1 MLEEDDGGRRRNS
14 CRFFGQFHFV
24 ATEAFGN
31 AQGQAAKVRLC
42 VDLPVNT
49 YHEPCTYGLIRC
61 SAFRVAP
68 LVCEPVAVA
77 FGFGPRNGTH
87 TTCTEQACRERDIWK
102 MFSIFFLLS
111 SSPASRW

>member
-24 ATEAFGN
+24 ATEPFGN

-42 VDLPVNT
+42 VDLLPVKT

-68 LVCEPVAVA
+68 SACASASLLLWLLVLGLGTEHT
-77 FGFGPRNGTH
+77 PRAPNKHVENGTSV
-87 TTCTEQACRERDIWK
+87 DVFYF
-102 MFSIFFLLS
+102 FSALL
-111 SSPASRW
+111 